1 MRAAPTPASLGCA
14 LGPCKPEFDLHTN
27 GHRSKIE
34 PSVIFS
40 ILVGFFYLPSNG
52 GKWIGCIRKQD
63 GNEKGRIGGSS
74 FFNYTKENEME
85 KYENRT
91 ENGFGKGVSAG
102 QVFLIIRNGFGK
114 GVSAGQVFLIIRK
127 KMRWKN
133 MKTERKMELSI
144 FTGFYFQL
152 ELSYF

>member
-52 GKWIGCIRKQD
+52 GKWIGYIRKQD

-91 ENGFGKGVSAG
+91 ENGTIHIYGILFSTGIIL
-102 QVFLIIRNGFGK
+102 FL
-114 GVSAGQVFLIIRK
+114 
-127 KMRWKN
+127 
-133 MKTERKMELSI
+133 TY
-144 FTGFYFQL
+144 TGWPSLLYL
-152 ELSYF
+152 